1 MTDIL
6 KKLSIILKDR
16 KDKNPKES
24 YVSSL
29 YAQGLTHTCEKID
42 EESKEFIDALENEN
56 KERIVSEAADLW
68 FHSLVALSM
77 KNLSS
82 DDILEELQKR
92 LGVSGHDEKKNRS
105 SR

>member
-6 KKLSIILKDR
+6 KKLNLILEDR
-16 KDKNPKES
+16 KNKTSKES

-29 YAQGLTHTCEKID
+29 YDKGLSHVCDKID
-42 EESKEFIDALENEN
+42 EEAEELMTAVKNESN
-56 KERIVSEAADLW
+56 KRIISEAADLW

-82 DDILEELQKR
+82 DDILEELEKR
-92 LGVSGHDEKKNRS
+92 FGTSGHKEKENRNT
-105 SR
+105 

>member
-6 KKLSIILKDR
+6 KKLNLILKDR
-16 KDKNPKES
+16 KDRDSKES

-29 YAQGLTHTCEKID
+29 YEKGLNYTCEKID
-42 EESKEFIDALENEN
+42 EESRELINALEKESD
-56 KERIVSEAADLW
+56 ERIISEAADLW

>member
-6 KKLSIILKDR
+6 KKLDSVLNKR
-16 KDKNPKES
+16 KDKSSKES

-29 YAQGLTHTCEKID
+29 YQKGLDHTCNKVK
-42 EESKEFIDALENEN
+42 EESDELINALKNEN
-56 KERIVSEAADLW
+56 DERIISEVADLW

-82 DDILEELQKR
+82 DDILIELEKR
-92 LGVSGHDEKKNRS
+92 FGISGITEKN
-105 SR
+105 SRNDG